1 MAYRPP
7 QGLRPPMTEEAK
19 QRIAESV
26 RARAAERRE
35 AAGLPPA
42 YQPGIPVAD
51 YLEKPIEKVKMND
64 QEFSPDLFIPMQTGK
79 PIDKLFT
86 LTGGIPKA
94 CNYMLIGDPGV
105 GKSTVSLDILSDL
118 LLAGFKVLFI
128 SAEMNRIDLY
138 EYVRRFPKFG
148 DVDIIF
154 TGEYCDSNPKT
165 VVERALQ
172 EGYDIVLID
181 SFAELIDDI
190 RTALRYSAA
199 EAEKWLIDLMISHNV
214 GKNDESRHTSFIAIQ
229 QVTKGGVFVG
239 SNKIKHNTQG
249 MLELR
254 MDQTGASYMLFS
266 KNRRGPAGKKM
277 YFSLAKSGDVFYDV
291 KRFMNDEN
299 IRDAVERE
307 KEELNGEES
316 SFDALLGIA
325 SPGGGEETI
334 YEENTDEEKYEAL
347 EEEEEQDYEFDDEEA
362 VEEDNE

>member
-1 MAYRPP
+1 MAYKPP
-7 QGLRPPMTEEAK
+7 QGLRPPMSEEAK
-19 QRIAESV
+19 QRIADAV
-26 RARAAERRE
+26 RARAAEKRE

-42 YQPGIPVAD
+42 HQPGVPVPD

-64 QEFSPDLFIPMQTGK
+64 QEFSPDLFVPMQTGK

-86 LTGGIPKA
+86 LAGGIPKA

-165 VVERALQ
+165 VVESCLR

-181 SFAELIDDI
+181 SFAELIDDV
-190 RTALRYSAA
+190 RTSLRYSAA

-214 GKNDESRHTSFIAIQ
+214 GKNDEARHTTVIAIQ
-229 QVTKGGVFVG
+229 QVTKGGVFIG
-239 SNKIKHNTQG
+239 SNKIKHATQG

-254 MDQTGASYMLFS
+254 MDPSGNSYMHFS

-277 YFSLAKSGDVFYDV
+277 YYSLAKSGDVFYDE
-291 KRFMNDEN
+291 KRFNNDEN

-325 SPGGGEETI
+325 SPGDQQETI
-334 YEENTDEEKYEAL
+334 YAEN
-347 EEEEEQDYEFDDEEA
+347 DDEERY
-362 VEEDNE
+362 EELEAEEESYIIPNESNETAIE